1 MKSWLRKIDSGKH
14 EIDRWK
20 ESEKVHNV
28 NWDLMEETKQKE
40 KTEIEQDLREAYE
53 IHLRQQ
59 RKYEGRRNVDEKECC
74 SQCRVQRWLCEF
86 LHRTM
91 GKIGGSHRQ
100 CYFIQPSVQY
110 IFL

>member
-14 EIDRWK
+14 EIDRRK

-86 LHRTM
+86 LHCTM

-110 IFL
+110 ILL